1 MELVNALH
9 TFEASSQ
16 DRVPLDER
24 RALLREAIDTLLL
37 LLGPFCPHITEEL
50 WQLLGHTQSLFAEP
64 WPQPEVGALA
74 REEVTVV
81 VQVDGKVR
89 SRLTVGVGT
98 AEDRVKTLALADERV
113 QPWLAGRQVAR
124 VVVVPGR
131 LVNVVTSAG

>member
-1 MELVNALH
+1 V
-9 TFEASSQ
+9 
-16 DRVPLDER
+16 
-24 RALLREAIDTLLL
+24 DTLLL
-37 LLGPFCPHITEEL
+37 LLGPFCPHLTEEL
-50 WQLLGHTQSLFAEP
+50 WQLLGHTESLFGEP
-64 WPQPEVGALA
+64 WPQPEVAALT

-98 AEDRVKTLALADERV
+98 EEGHVKALALADERV

-131 LVNVVTSAG
+131 LVNVVTSAS